1 MDAIRKIL
9 LQYFRLYSDRTVAEK
24 VAIAAV
30 SLLMIGGFGVLISR
44 NFTPAYDA
52 LSWGKVFTTEELARA
67 EQTLRDAN
75 LNEFRRDGQR
85 IMVPRAHV
93 ERYNAALVAGGGLP
107 ANSASELEK
116 QLEKTNVFTSRDQIQ
131 ALKDVALEKELS
143 RVIRAVPEV
152 EDATVRWARSQ
163 AGGWPRSRT
172 KVTATV
178 SVRPKPGREISNRL
192 VQSLRA
198 AVANMVPDLAV
209 SDVTVFDQ
217 SAGVSFAGESPDD
230 PFDGRV
236 VQRVR
241 EFSREYETRIRQ
253 ALDYIPD
260 VLVTVH
266 VDLDNIRR
274 IGEQMLKVNPKE
286 TVALKQ
292 DESTRTETFRDAPSR
307 GEGGVVPN
315 QPRSLATTAAHE
327 KSRTTSDTTSSAV
340 TAPSWTLTERELL
353 AAMPKAVTVS
363 VAVPRDYYR
372 SVALKRGVP
381 EGATDQEKKDFDKAV
396 DAIAKEEEA
405 KVRSTAKTLI
415 PTGSPEEAVHVT
427 SVVRVDRAN
436 PIPSTP
442 LMTTIVSFLSEWGGM
457 IAVAVFALWALRQ
470 LNRSMPPLPDLP
482 PSPVASIATRGPGG
496 RGSADAEEEEGEPPV
511 PKEVTVR
518 DKLQSFVKDDPDA
531 VATLISKWMQQA
543 G

>member
-1 MDAIRKIL
+1 MDAIRKVL
-9 LQYFRLYSDRTVAEK
+9 SQYFRLYSDRTVAEK

-30 SLLMIGGFGVLISR
+30 SLLLIGGFGVLISK

-75 LNEFRRDGQR
+75 LNEFQRDGQR
-85 IMVPRAHV
+85 IMVPRAKV

-107 ANSASELEK
+107 SNSASELEK

-163 AGGWPRSRT
+163 SGGWPRSKT

-178 SVRPKPGREISNRL
+178 SVRPKPGREISSRL
-192 VQSLRA
+192 VQSLRS

-217 SAGVSFAGESPDD
+217 STGSSFAGDSPDD
-230 PFDGRV
+230 PFDSRV

-241 EFSREYETRIRQ
+241 DFSREYEQRIRS

-274 IGEQMLKVNPKE
+274 VGEQLLKVNPKE

-292 DESTRTETFRDAPSR
+292 DETSRTETYRDAPTRSEP
-307 GEGGVVPN
+307 GAVPN
-315 QPRSLATTAAHE
+315 QPRSLNTQAAHE
-327 KSRTTSDTTSSAV
+327 KSRTATDSTSSSV
-340 TAPSWTLTERELL
+340 QAPSWTLTERELL

-372 SVALKRGVP
+372 GVALKRGLS
-381 EGATDQEKKDFDKAV
+381 EGTTDAEKKDFEKAV
-396 DAIAKEEEA
+396 DAIASEEEV
-405 KVRSTAKTLI
+405 KVRATAKTLI
-415 PTGSPEEAVHVT
+415 PAGSPEEAVHVK
-427 SVVRVDRAN
+427 SIVRVDRAN
-436 PIPSTP
+436 PVPSTP
-442 LMTTIVSFLSEWGGM
+442 VMTTVMTFVSEWGGVL
-457 IAVAVFALWALRQ
+457 AVAAFALWALRQ
-470 LNRSMPPLPDLP
+470 LTKSMPPLPELP
-482 PSPVASIATRGPGG
+482 PSPVASVSSRGGGG
-496 RGSADAEEEEGEPPV
+496 RAGASADEDEENAGP
-511 PKEVTVR
+511 PKELTVR
-518 DKLQSFVKDDPDA
+518 DKLQSFVKDDPDSTAA
-531 VATLISKWMQQA
+531 VISKWLQQA